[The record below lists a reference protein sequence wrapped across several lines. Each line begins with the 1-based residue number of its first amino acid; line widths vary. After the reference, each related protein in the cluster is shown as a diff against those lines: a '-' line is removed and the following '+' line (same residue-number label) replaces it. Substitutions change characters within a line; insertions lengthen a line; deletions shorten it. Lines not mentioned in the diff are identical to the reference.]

1 MTQRAFLQST
11 ATATLT
17 STPQSFAGFLSSLL
31 CCAFAFLVHVVRL
44 GACGLGRAAPNVVIA
59 VRLMAINVIN
69 LYNKKQYQND
79 SKNDNNN
86 IGAMQINS
94 TKWEINKTNK
104 KKKSA
109 DCVRLFSLLLLFAF
123 GILIFVGFRGFF
135 IALVAVVAFWEFF
148 LVR

>member
-1 MTQRAFLQST
+1 M
-11 ATATLT
+11 
-17 STPQSFAGFLSSLL
+17 
-31 CCAFAFLVHVVRL
+31 HVVRP
-44 GACGLGRAAPNVVIA
+44 GACGLRRAAPNVVIA

-104 KKKSA
+104 KKKSPY
-109 DCVRLFSLLLLFAF
+109 CVRLFSLLLLFAF
-123 GILIFVGFRGFF
+123 GIFIFFLVFVGFLLLLCCCCLLGILSCSITDDREGRHVRA
-135 IALVAVVAFWEFF
+135 ALAMCTHWPRHECEREREREG
-148 LVR
+148 VRAP